1 MKYKLQVFDSEM
13 GEWEDDYSVEP
24 MASRNEMIQEVKHY
38 FSGLACRYRWR
49 VVLE

>member
-1 MKYKLQVFDSEM
+1 MKYKLQVFDSDI

-24 MASRNEMIQEVKHY
+24 MANRSEMIREVKHY
-38 FSGLACRYRWR
+38 FSRFAGRYRWR